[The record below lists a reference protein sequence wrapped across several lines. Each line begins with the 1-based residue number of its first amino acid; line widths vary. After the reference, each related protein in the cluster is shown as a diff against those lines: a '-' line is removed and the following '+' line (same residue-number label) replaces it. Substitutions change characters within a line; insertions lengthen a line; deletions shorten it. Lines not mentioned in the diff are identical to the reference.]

1 MNARKANKA
10 TSNVPKGKKTLLNK
24 LKNLLGSLLGL
35 GIVLLLFWGVMM
47 WSRWYER
54 GEISEI
60 KKSNTST
67 IGTIVKVGSM
77 KGSYAIAEYFVD
89 GRRYEKK
96 NSSPAEDIYTGE
108 HYVVFYKGTA
118 PNIAFI
124 DFASPVFL
132 EGEQTGATIA
142 TIVYKDWAK
151 VGFAYTVDGQDIKR
165 FQRCS
170 EGVELHEGQTLPV
183 EYLVKNPRVGILKIK

>member
-1 MNARKANKA
+1 MKTEKVNQNASIALKA
-10 TSNVPKGKKTLLNK
+10 KTTLRYK
-24 LKNLLGSLLGL
+24 LKKVLSFLFGL
-35 GIVLLLFWGVMM
+35 GVALLFFGGIMM
-47 WSRWYER
+47 WSRWYEK

-165 FQRCS
+165 FQRCP